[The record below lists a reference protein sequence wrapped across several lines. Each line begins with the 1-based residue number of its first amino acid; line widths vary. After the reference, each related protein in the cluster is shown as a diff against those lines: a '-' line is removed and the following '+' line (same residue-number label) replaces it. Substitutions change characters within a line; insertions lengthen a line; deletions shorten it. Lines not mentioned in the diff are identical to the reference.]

1 MKVMSKIKN
10 LFSTPKKAIVSSVCA
25 VAVVATIGAGAVFAT
40 NTIAESNSIGV
51 TNAQKYAFA
60 DAGITEA
67 EVDFVRTE
75 FDYENGCYVF
85 DVEFYADGV
94 EYDYTINAYDGTVIE
109 RESDI
114 GGAGGISGGNGQTG
128 IQPSQSVSADDA
140 LELALADAGLTAGQ
154 VTVTKTKL
162 DFDDGVKVYDIEFF
176 SKDFSYEYEID
187 AGSSEI
193 ISSERKMIS
202 APSQG
207 GTAASDIGADAAM
220 SIALSDAGLTE
231 TDVAFTKVKLD
242 SEDGFTVYDVEFIT
256 SSHKYEYEI
265 DSCSGQIA
273 EKNVE
278 TINNTSVV
286 PSAPSGITGTP
297 SQETEVTSSASEGVT
312 SQDTPVSSEP
322 SGSAEISPEMP
333 SQTSDI
339 EKAKEAALS
348 DAGLTADQV
357 VAYTKLKKDY
367 DDGREEYEIE
377 FVTATHKYE
386 YEIDAVSGA
395 VIGKSVEAFAASGVG
410 TAGEY
415 IGADRAEEIA
425 LSHAGLT
432 ASDVGFVKSEL
443 DRDDGIIAYEVEFS
457 KGFVEYEYK
466 IDAVTGAVIEFES
479 EYDD

>member
-1 MKVMSKIKN
+1 MSKIKN

-265 DSCSGQIA
+265 DSCSGQIT

-278 TINNTSVV
+278 VRNSVAVV

-386 YEIDAVSGA
+386 YEIDAVTGA
-395 VIGKSVEAFAASGVG
+395 VAGKSVEAFAASGVG